1 MSDSSADF
9 LTNFFSSSFA
19 ELVTNICFGY
29 PFVMSWYWIAGSLLY
44 YFLRER
50 RQPLPASP
58 PKLQNYPLVSVL
70 LPCFNE
76 QDQLYETMAVL
87 MASQYPNFEV
97 IAINDG
103 SSDDTLL
110 ILHELQKIYPRL
122 RVANLTANQG
132 KSTALNTGLL
142 ISRGDLI
149 VCIDGDALLDPHAI
163 TWFVRRFLL
172 EKKLGGITGN
182 PRIRNRSSIL
192 GRLQVGEFSSIV
204 GMIKRTQSID
214 NALFTVSGV
223 ICAFRKT
230 AILDA
235 GLWTPQAITDD
246 VDLTLRIQI
255 QGWKVTFEP
264 NALCWILMPEKLMG
278 LWRQRVRWAEGGAQA
293 SLRVLKGV
301 LKAKSWGLMLIVSNF
316 FISTIW
322 AYIMVIWF
330 ILVNIGYLLSDEPFS
345 VYKSFIPEWWGGVV
359 LAFTYL
365 FQCVVGMMLDRRYEK
380 NLMREFL
387 WIVWYPLAYWAMQT
401 CSCVVGFWKALR
413 RPVDSKGTWISP
425 DRGIH

>member
-1 MSDSSADF
+1 MHS
-9 LTNFFSSSFA
+9 NFFQDLFSGEFA
-19 ELVTNICFGY
+19 EIVTAICFGY

-50 RQPLPASP
+50 NQPLPNSP
-58 PKLQNYPLVSVL
+58 PKLQNYPFVSVL

-76 QDQLYETMAVL
+76 EEQLNETMAVL
-87 MASQYPNFEV
+87 MDSQYPNFEV

-103 SSDDTLL
+103 SKDRTLPML
-110 ILHELQKIYPRL
+110 YELQKQYPNL
-122 RVANLTANQG
+122 RVANLTTNQG
-132 KSTALNTGLL
+132 KSTALNAGLL
-142 ISRGDLI
+142 ISKGDI
-149 VCIDGDALLDPHAI
+149 VVCIDGDALLDRHAI

-172 EKKLGGITGN
+172 DKRLGGITGN
-182 PRIRNRSSIL
+182 PRIRNRSSVL

-223 ICAFRKT
+223 ICAFRKN

-235 GLWTPQAITDD
+235 GMWTPQAITDD

-278 LWRQRVRWAEGGAQA
+278 LWKQRVRWAEGGAQA
-293 SLRVLKGV
+293 SMRVLTGIFSS
-301 LKAKSWGLMLIVSNF
+301 KSWGLMLIISNF
-316 FISTIW
+316 FISTLW
-322 AYIMVIWF
+322 AYIMVLWF
-330 ILVNIGYLLSDEPFS
+330 VLLNISQLFSDKPFDI
-345 VYKSFIPEWWGGVV
+345 YRSFIPEWWGGVV
-359 LAFTYL
+359 LAGTYL
-365 FQCVVGMMLDRRYEK
+365 VQCMLGMLLDRRYEK
-380 NLMREFL
+380 NLMKEFL

-401 CSCVVGFWKALR
+401 CSCVVGFYKALV
-413 RPVDSKGTWISP
+413 RPANSKGTWVSP
-425 DRGIH
+425 DRGLIEK